1 MEKIQDMQNNMI
13 SDEELEQVGGGS
25 NVWGAFRAK
34 FFDSEEDIVAQNLLM
49 TDEDKKNGIGVSTLE
64 MRVDPK
70 KKKGSRLTRL

>member
-13 SDEELEQVGGGS
+13 SDEELEQVGGGA
-25 NVWGAFRAK
+25 NVWDAFRAK
-34 FFDSEEDIVAQNLLM
+34 FFDSEEDIQAQNLLM